1 MVLFSMK
8 FCSFFYFIAFLT
20 IAGKY
25 VEVLV
30 TNSNLLYNIT
40 KSLNLLVRKLLFY
53 NAFLL

>member
-1 MVLFSMK
+1 MK